1 MVSSRKSRAKVRE
14 GKKPFEVSVV
24 VQQRVV
30 VHTAVKI
37 WKTYKLIYVQ
47 CLCLKCYKLDIF
59 RNSFK
64 RNKSQSYLRIIAQ
77 NFKEWRFFKKLI
89 ILALFFH
96 LLEHFVSIYIV
107 CVFFG
112 SLGWPFLYLKLWTK
126 YGFIVLAFFLAPTG
140 CSAALMVVAEDQTH
154 ISSRGILQQPKVFV
168 LDETFFVSKI
178 LTGCCFMPPSLST
191 FEVKL
196 ITSFIWFV
204 HWTKKHIPTSL
215 PETDKEKLACQS
227 SS

>member
-1 MVSSRKSRAKVRE
+1 MI
-14 GKKPFEVSVV
+14 
-24 VQQRVV
+24 
-30 VHTAVKI
+30 H
-37 WKTYKLIYVQ
+37 VQ
-47 CLCLKCYKLDIF
+47 CLCLKCYKLDVF

-64 RNKSQSYLRIIAQ
+64 RNKSQSYLRIIVQ

-89 ILALFFH
+89 ILALFFSFIRT
-96 LLEHFVSIYIV
+96 LCEYIHSM

-168 LDETFFVSKI
+168 LDETFFCLKNLDRMLLHAS
-178 LTGCCFMPPSLST
+178 FSLSA

-215 PETDKEKLACQS
+215 PETDVEKLACQS

>member
-1 MVSSRKSRAKVRE
+1 M
-14 GKKPFEVSVV
+14 
-24 VQQRVV
+24 
-30 VHTAVKI
+30 
-37 WKTYKLIYVQ
+37 
-47 CLCLKCYKLDIF
+47 
-59 RNSFK
+59 
-64 RNKSQSYLRIIAQ
+64 
-77 NFKEWRFFKKLI
+77 
-89 ILALFFH
+89 
-96 LLEHFVSIYIV
+96 

-140 CSAALMVVAEDQTH
+140 CSAALRGVAEDQTH

-204 HWTKKHIPTSL
+204 HWTKNELTWRNWLVRLVGYKVARQPVQLSDIRWTFFRSIISSNWKL
-215 PETDKEKLACQS
+215 LIFWWNAILEFETC
-227 SS
+227 

>member
-1 MVSSRKSRAKVRE
+1 MLTSSSFFHIENRLGHFSSLSVPCLPSPQKNHILKRFKNIMVKQSRRAKVR
-14 GKKPFEVSVV
+14 GKNWGVCVCFLEVC
-24 VQQRVV
+24 
-30 VHTAVKI
+30 
-37 WKTYKLIYVQ
+37 WF
-47 CLCLKCYKLDIF
+47 CLLT
-59 RNSFK
+59 
-64 RNKSQSYLRIIAQ
+64 
-77 NFKEWRFFKKLI
+77 
-89 ILALFFH
+89 
-96 LLEHFVSIYIV
+96 VSIFEALNQIWSH
-107 CVFFG
+107 CFGVFF
-112 SLGWPFLYLKLWTK
+112 WH
-126 YGFIVLAFFLAPTG
+126 
-140 CSAALMVVAEDQTH
+140 QTH

-227 SS
+227 SSYSILLI